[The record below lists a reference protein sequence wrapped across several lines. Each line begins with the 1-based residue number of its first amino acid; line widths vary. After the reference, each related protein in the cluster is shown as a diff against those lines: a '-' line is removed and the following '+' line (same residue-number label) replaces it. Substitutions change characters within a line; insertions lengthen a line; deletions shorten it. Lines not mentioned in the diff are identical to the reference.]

1 MNGII
6 NLFLPLLIVTF
17 ILYVLSRAV
26 DRLVLRRMGRR
37 WYLWTMWP
45 GVVVHELSHFVACI
59 LTFTRVR
66 RVQLYQPSADSLGF
80 VEHDRTRNP
89 VKKVIISLAPLF
101 GVTATMWLIA
111 RWLFPQLHSSFEGLI
126 QSALVDFNSFQSFFN
141 FSAAYF
147 NTYGTYISELVR
159 NFDASSWQTYVFIYL
174 ILSLS
179 SHAAPS
185 KEDLSHTY
193 AGLFGLSILFA
204 LLYYIDQIVH
214 TPITWH
220 VVQWLTTPVFI
231 AIGVLMYGILFTAIS
246 LVILGILSLVVRA
259 AKRGIQ

>member
-6 NLFLPLLIVTF
+6 NLLLPLLVVTIV
-17 ILYVLSRAV
+17 LYIFSRAV
-26 DRLVLRRMGRR
+26 DRVVLRRMGRR

-66 RVQLYQPSADSLGF
+66 RVQLYQPTADSLGF

-111 RWLFPQLHSSFEGLI
+111 RWLFPEIHSSFESLM
-126 QSALVDFNSFQSFFN
+126 QSALVDFNSFQGFFS
-141 FSAAYF
+141 FSATYF
-147 NTYGTYISELVR
+147 NTYGHYLSELIK
-159 NFDASSWQTYVFIYL
+159 NFDASTWQTYVFIYL

-185 KEDLSHTY
+185 KEDLGHTY

-204 LLYYIDQIVH
+204 LLYYIDQIIQV
-214 TPITWH
+214 PLTWH
-220 VVQWLTTPVFI
+220 VIQWLSAPVFI
-231 AIGVLMYGILFTAIS
+231 AVGVLMYGILFTVIS
-246 LVILGILSLVVRA
+246 LVILGVLSLVVRTV
-259 AKRGIQ
+259 KRGA